1 MASNG
6 WASLGEAFA
15 GGSAGQ
21 ERAYQA
27 GQTRAAQLATLL
39 AGAQIKRDEAMAR
52 DQAEAA
58 YAGMGMSPEQ
68 ARAAAVSLRAG
79 WKPKDVTDYSRG
91 ALLNALQSEA
101 AGAARDDDSR
111 LMNNLLTVV
120 SGKPRQTVNLSDGTL
135 FDPYGDVGQTVN
147 TTPVGQ
153 STIGQRNASA
163 VASYASADNSR
174 ASANRTR
181 QAQQLDVMKAL
192 QGGADGSGSAPAKPL
207 PAAALKMQQEELAS
221 LGVADAVDRAL
232 AKAESQINEGTL
244 LLGVGA
250 NQASSL
256 MNYFGQSTEKSRNY
270 QSFRSN
276 LEKLRNDSLR
286 LNKGVQTEGDAQ
298 RAWNEL
304 FNNLNDQKYV
314 QQRLGEI
321 REINRRGAELR
332 RYNIDVIRSN
342 FGAGSLDIPTS
353 VGAPSGPPPPAGAL
367 GNAFGNAAGVDD
379 LLGKYGVR

>member
-15 GGSAGQ
+15 GGGAGQ
-21 ERAYQA
+21 DRAYQA

-52 DQAEAA
+52 DQAESS
-58 YAGMGMSPEQ
+58 YIGMGMSPEQ

-79 WKPKDVTDYSRG
+79 WNPKDVTDYSRG

-101 AGAARDDDSR
+101 AGAARDDNAR
-111 LMNNLLTVV
+111 LMNNLLTVYE
-120 SGKPRQTVNLSDGTL
+120 GKPRQTVNLSDGTL
-135 FDPYGDVGQTVN
+135 YDPYGSVGQTVN

-153 STIGQRNASA
+153 STIGQRDASA
-163 VASYASADNSR
+163 AASYASADNSR
-174 ASANRTR
+174 ATANRTR

-353 VGAPSGPPPPAGAL
+353 VGAPSGPPPAGAL
-367 GNAFGNAAGVDD
+367 GNAFGNAGGVDD